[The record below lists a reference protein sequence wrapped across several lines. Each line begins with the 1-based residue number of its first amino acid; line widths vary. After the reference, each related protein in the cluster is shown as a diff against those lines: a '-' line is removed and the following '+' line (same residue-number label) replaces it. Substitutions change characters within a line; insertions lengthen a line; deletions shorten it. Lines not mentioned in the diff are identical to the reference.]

1 MTGTPPSPRLPR
13 GTWSALSLMAL
24 WLTLSGAASPD
35 RQFGAAIR
43 GTLKPLEIDPPGVL
57 IRNDVTLAPSAIS
70 PGVSPTVQDTAFLRF
85 TIISADTLKWGVFV
99 DVATGGDPEP
109 PVPGAFI
116 LDGKPL
122 QGGVYVPN
130 TRFTVP
136 ITGTFTASGATVTLE
151 DGNYTVVL
159 SVVSPRVDRNEQV
172 KLPLT
177 IDRQAPRFLSVPVV
191 KDRKTTPY
199 RNGDT
204 IVIEAKLD
212 DKGYAVTA
220 NFSELDNDTSAGATQ
235 VIDNADG
242 SYTIRHTL
250 SEANTRPD
258 GRDLSVPLSFKD
270 KAGNTLRDASLFFCM
285 VNTPPRITSVK
296 FVGVGETPRF
306 KNGDTLNIETRWEPR
321 DVPLTLTAQAWGLDS
336 RFSPDS
342 VRVEPPPP
350 GDNLYRIRYRI
361 QPGNNQQDGDYC
373 LRIQAATPGCAVS
386 VDQTKICATLDNA
399 RISGLTIDPFA
410 PTTRDSAL
418 VVTGA
423 APGAETVRFKRG
435 DTVVTTAGANAAT
448 GRFSTPV
455 ALITGLNTILVES
468 FDAFG
473 SRGPTQTIEVT
484 RVTRGFLE
492 LASRVKPGAV
502 IRVATSQTATSIRV
516 EMWDLAG
523 NLVALL
529 EDGRRRDFYEFT
541 WDGQTSS
548 GQVLRT
554 GPLICR
560 VDASLVDGSHELTN
574 RAFVFTAR

>member
-13 GTWSALSLMAL
+13 GTWIALSLMAL

>member
-1 MTGTPPSPRLPR
+1 MTGTTPAPRLPR
-13 GTWSALSLMAL
+13 GTWSALSLIAL
-24 WLTLSGAASPD
+24 WFTLSGTASLD
-35 RQFGAAIR
+35 RRFGR
-43 GTLKPLEIDPPGVL
+43 PGPLEPKGNEPPGVL

-70 PGVSPTVQDTAFLRF
+70 PGVSPTVQDTTFLRF

-99 DVATGGDPEP
+99 DLATGGDPEP

-122 QGGVYVPN
+122 TGAVYVPN
-130 TRFTVP
+130 TRITVP
-136 ITGTFTASGATVTLE
+136 ITGTFTGGGLPVVLE
-151 DGNYTVVL
+151 DGNYTIVL
-159 SVVSPRVDRNEQV
+159 SVVSTQVDRNEQV
-172 KLPLT
+172 RFPLT
-177 IDRQAPRFLSVPVV
+177 IDRQVPRFLSVPVV
-191 KDRKTTPY
+191 KDRKSTPY

-220 NFSELDNDTSAGATQ
+220 DFSELDNDTSAGATQ
-235 VIDNADG
+235 IIDNGDG
-242 SYTIRHTL
+242 SYTMRHTL

-285 VNTPPRITSVK
+285 VNNPPRITSVR

-321 DVPLTLTAQAWGLDS
+321 DTPLTLTAQAWGLDS

-342 VRVEPPPP
+342 VRIEPPPP
-350 GDNLYRIRYRI
+350 GDNLYRIWYRI
-361 QPGNNQQDGDYC
+361 DPRNDQQDGDYC
-373 LRIQAATPGCAVS
+373 LRVQAATPGCAVA

-399 RISGLTIDPFA
+399 RISGLTLDPFA
-410 PTTRDSAL
+410 PTTRDTAL

-435 DTVVTTAGANAAT
+435 DTVVTTAAANVVT
-448 GRFSTPV
+448 GRFSASVP
-455 ALITGLNTILVES
+455 LINGLNAILAES
-468 FDAFG
+468 FDRFG
-473 SRGPTQTIEVT
+473 SKGPTRAIEVT

-541 WDGQTSS
+541 WNGQTTS

>member
-1 MTGTPPSPRLPR
+1 MIGNTLFPRAAR
-13 GTWSALSLMAL
+13 GFWSALTLVL
-24 WLTLSGAASPD
+24 VWLTLSGAASPD
-35 RQFGAAIR
+35 RRFGAATR

-85 TIISADTLKWGVFV
+85 TIISADTLKWGVFI

-109 PVPGAFI
+109 PVPGAYI

-136 ITGTFTASGATVTLE
+136 ITGTFTASGTTVTLE

-177 IDRQAPRFLSVPVV
+177 IDRQMPRFLSVPVV

-212 DKGYAVTA
+212 GSGYAVTA
-220 NFSELDNDTSAGATQ
+220 NFDSLDNDTSAGATQ
-235 VIDNADG
+235 IIDAGDG
-242 SYTIRHTL
+242 SYSIRHTL
-250 SEANTRPD
+250 SEGNTRPD
-258 GRDLSVPLSFKD
+258 GRDLSVPLTFKD
-270 KAGNTLRDASLFFCM
+270 RAGNSLRDASLFFCM
-285 VNTPPRITSVK
+285 VNNPPRITSVK
-296 FVGVGETPRF
+296 FVGVGETPHF

-321 DVPLTLTAQAWGLDS
+321 GVPLTLTAQAWGISDPFNPLA
-336 RFSPDS
+336 
-342 VRVEPPPP
+342 VTITPPAPE
-350 GDNLYRIRYRI
+350 DNLYLIRYVI
-361 QPGNNQQDGDYC
+361 PGNNTKQDGDYC
-373 LRIQAATPGCAVS
+373 LRIQAATPGCAVA

-399 RISGLTIDPFA
+399 RISGLTLDPFA
-410 PTTRDSAL
+410 PTTRDTAL

-435 DTVVTTAGANAAT
+435 DTVVTTAAADAAT

-473 SRGPTQTIEVT
+473 SRGPVQTIEVT

-541 WDGQTSS
+541 WDGQTTS